1 MHAAIGQGEARAM
14 LVKYSFHVG
23 EREATISMERE
34 FWDALRD
41 IAADR
46 DVTLSVLLNE
56 IIAATGGDLNKRR
69 LSSVLRVYVLEQHM
83 PEQVMTMRSPHGR
96 RRRGASSGKS
106 QKRRMPPS

>member
-1 MHAAIGQGEARAM
+1 M

-23 EREATISMERE
+23 ERETTVSMERE

-46 DVTLSVLLNE
+46 DTTLSALLEE
-56 IIAATGGDLNKRR
+56 IIAKTGSDLNKRR
-69 LSSVLRVYVLEQHM
+69 LSGVLRVYILEQHM
-83 PEQVMTMRSPHGR
+83 PEQGMTERSSRGR
-96 RRRGASSGKS
+96 RRGGRSSGKI